1 MHFFLS
7 LLVSC
12 DLFDMLDH
20 TRRSLLP
27 LPGLWTTRRFA
38 RYSQMDNQKKNLLEA
53 LAKKGI
59 AVAKLCVLDNNVKDR
74 LEDIDNIYTE
84 IIKFVDASDSKVC
97 IQFNP
102 LREDMVE

>member
-1 MHFFLS
+1 
-7 LLVSC
+7 
-12 DLFDMLDH
+12 MLDH

-27 LPGLWTTRRFA
+27 LPGLRTTRFA

-102 LREDMVE
+102 LREDVVE